1 MKKLFTLSA
10 LLVGLGW
17 SATAQENTK
26 EQKSE
31 VRQDIERVGPVR
43 THQAKD
49 PVVKSAEERAQMWTN
64 RVDKSLELTDGQKEE
79 LYAFHLAKAEKQ
91 MERRE
96 EQRALREIR
105 KQEMKEER
113 QAFERILT
121 PEQKE
126 KLGELAAQKR
136 ISSNGKVATSNIMVR
151 AKKLFRRSNQPTI
164 RRPLIL
170 KEINS

>member
-64 RVDKSLELTDGQKEE
+64 HVDKSLELTDGQKEE

-126 KLGELAAQKR
+126 KLSELAA
-136 ISSNGKVATSNIMVR
+136 
-151 AKKLFRRSNQPTI
+151 AKKDKFKRKGRHVKHHGSRKKAVRTVQPTDN
-164 RRPLIL
+164 
-170 KEINS
+170 KESVDSQRDQ

>member
-126 KLGELAAQKR
+126 KLGELAASKKDKFKR
-136 ISSNGKVATSNIMVR
+136 KGRHFKHHGSR
-151 AKKLFRRSNQPTI
+151 KKAVQTVEPTNNQETVDPQ
-164 RRPLIL
+164 R
-170 KEINS
+170 NQ